1 MALQYQK
8 SHALFSLVLDLS
20 HCVWSATIDQ
30 KRNPHC
36 VQGIQTAVDRMMQLL
51 KQNPIN
57 RIQLYHLNLA
67 LRAMVY
73 DLEDT
78 QAISH
83 KQAKMMVLK
92 SLELEQQHLARNL
105 Y

>member
-8 SHALFSLVLDLS
+8 SNDLFSLVLDLS
-20 HCVWSATIDQ
+20 HCVWSATVDQ

-36 VQGIQTAVDRMMQLL
+36 AQGIQTAVDRMMRLL
-51 KQNPIN
+51 KQNPTN

-83 KQAKMMVLK
+83 KQAEMIVLK
-92 SLELEQQHLARNL
+92 SFELERLF
-105 Y
+105 